1 MNILFKQ
8 PENDPLHS
16 AASLEQFGI
25 LQCYLKRIVAK
36 RDKTNITTKR
46 HYHKCIEVH
55 IIEDGYQ
62 IYEIDGKSIKIE
74 KGGFLMIAP
83 LSYHRMSEEA
93 EGTEKYSFTFEV
105 GSNSTAEELCTAIG
119 TSFVG
124 VTPNAVR
131 ECIRSIEE
139 ENRELKPYHTLLI
152 CNRVVEC
159 ILHLL
164 RLLPSAVSEKTVEH
178 LGDMRL
184 ALAKQYISDNV
195 CYAVSVG
202 ELAAYCHIGKKQLT
216 RIFLCEEGC
225 TVAEYVR
232 RVRCRHIEKL
242 LSDPSSTLTEIS
254 EQMHFS
260 SEYYFNSFFKK
271 CSGMTPGAYR
281 RSVLG
286 TQ

>member
-1 MNILFKQ
+1 
-8 PENDPLHS
+8 
-16 AASLEQFGI
+16 
-25 LQCYLKRIVAK
+25 
-36 RDKTNITTKR
+36 
-46 HYHKCIEVH
+46 
-55 IIEDGYQ
+55 
-62 IYEIDGKSIKIE
+62 
-74 KGGFLMIAP
+74 
-83 LSYHRMSEEA
+83 MSREA

-105 GSNSTAEELCTAIG
+105 KNNSTADQLCAAMKSYFLCA
-119 TSFVG
+119 TS
-124 VTPNAVR
+124 NSVR
-131 ECIRSIEE
+131 ECIAYIEKE
-139 ENRELKPYHTLLI
+139 KRESKPYHNVLI
-152 CNRVVEC
+152 CSRVFEC

-164 RLLPSAVSEKTVEH
+164 RLLPSTAVESAPEH

-184 ALAKQYISDNV
+184 AIAKQYIADNV

-202 ELAAYCHIGKKQLT
+202 ELAAYCHIGKEQLT

-232 RVRCRHIEKL
+232 MVRCRYIEKL
-242 LSDPSSTLTEIS
+242 LKDPSETLLGIS

-260 SEYYFNSFFKK
+260 SEYYFNSFFKR